1 MANFYFADGKQK
13 ICRRQV
19 RRWPSAK
26 FMSDKWQNKILPSA
40 NCYFLNGKFV
50 SRRQIGS
57 GALAYTKTG
66 DAAGMAAAG
75 IRPFVYSPAEF
86 AGTADLEEAAAEISA
101 LQGRAPRQLAA
112 EVLL

>member
-26 FMSDKWQNKILPSA
+26 FIAIGKLLFFKREICQPTA
-40 NCYFLNGKFV
+40 NLLVC
-50 SRRQIGS
+50 
-57 GALAYTKTG
+57 ALAYTKTG

-101 LQGRAPRQLAA
+101 LQGRTPRQLAA
-112 EVLL
+112 EALL